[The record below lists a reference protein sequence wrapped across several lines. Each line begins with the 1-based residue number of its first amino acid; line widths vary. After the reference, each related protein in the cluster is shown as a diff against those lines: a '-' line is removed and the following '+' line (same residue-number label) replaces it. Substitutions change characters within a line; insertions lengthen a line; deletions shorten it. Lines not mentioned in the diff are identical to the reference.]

1 MNIFIITGIS
11 EEVASLKSYQQTQ
24 KDVSW
29 WLTRKVAR
37 DHMNQ
42 HRNLSQTEYGM
53 TIISEF
59 VVFYISF
66 FNIIFNLIL
75 THKYVGS
82 I

>member
-29 WLTRKVAR
+29 WLIRKVTR

-42 HRNLSQTEYGM
+42 QGNLSQMEYGM

-59 VVFYISF
+59 IVFHISF
-66 FNIIFNLIL
+66 FNIIFHLFL